1 MRKKEQM
8 KERKKEK
15 QAHTHA
21 FENLIIFRSNLKWQ
35 ISIDIRRVSI
45 SLLNDRGI
53 KYLCN

>member
-8 KERKKEK
+8 KEKNEK

-35 ISIDIRRVSI
+35 ISIDIRMVSI
-45 SLLNDRGI
+45 SLFDY
-53 KYLCN
+53 YL